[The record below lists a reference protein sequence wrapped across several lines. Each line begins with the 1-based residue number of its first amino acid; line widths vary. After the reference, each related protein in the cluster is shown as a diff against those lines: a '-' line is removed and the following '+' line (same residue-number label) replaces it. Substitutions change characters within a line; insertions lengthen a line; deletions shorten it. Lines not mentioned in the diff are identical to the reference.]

1 MEDCARLRK
10 KHRCVAAPL
19 CYRVPASAARGIVS
33 VANGERQMGDRSV
46 TFTLATWFGLA
57 AAFCTTVAYVPQVLK
72 AWRSKKT
79 ADISLGMFTLMVTGI
94 ALWLIYGLMMS
105 DLPLILSNAVTLA
118 LVVSILA
125 LKLRHG

>member
-1 MEDCARLRK
+1 
-10 KHRCVAAPL
+10 
-19 CYRVPASAARGIVS
+19 
-33 VANGERQMGDRSV
+33 MGDRSV